1 MRSEKKKEKE
11 APKTTTYEDSKR
23 KLSKTVAELERRLHE
38 EEKKNS
44 IMTNKVKQYH
54 QDKEKYK
61 QKYSLLKN

>member
-1 MRSEKKKEKE
+1 M
-11 APKTTTYEDSKR
+11 
-23 KLSKTVAELERRLHE
+23 SKTVAELEWRLHE

-61 QKYSLLKN
+61 QKYSLLKNQVVNTEADKTWMYK

>member
-11 APKTTTYEDSKR
+11 APKTTTYEDSKW

-44 IMTNKVKQYH
+44 IMTNKVK
-54 QDKEKYK
+54 
-61 QKYSLLKN
+61 